1 MPHYDYDK
9 DYPFAAFI
17 TNLGKYNE
25 GALVGEWVK
34 FPTTAEELKKV
45 FERIGIGAKDD
56 FGQTYEEWFITDYDC
71 YVDGLYDLL
80 GEYANLDELNYLAS
94 KLDDMSQDEYER
106 FQAAME
112 VGDHTGSIQEL
123 INLTE
128 NLDCYDVYPDIHDHD
143 DLGRYYIEEL
153 DAMQVPEH
161 LRNYID
167 YEAYGRD
174 IALEESGQFTD
185 LGYVLDTG
193 DSFHEYYDGERG
205 SIPEEY
211 RVMTFRDDIPEE
223 EISEWAMDL
232 AYDMDGF
239 FRQNDPQYAA
249 EHPEE
254 HAAKEEIYENLSD
267 CRIASLEEKLKA
279 LGQTPEDYLPSEL
292 EKFKEA
298 VGYEAYLDVDPQA
311 IREAIENPDQ
321 SHVDEMLAFAEQAN
335 REYEAELYGQPSPD
349 DRDNRMLTSSTELSK
364 DIDEFFRQYDVEYA
378 AMFPNDIVQKH
389 VVQEYLYKGDTSAIK
404 AGLIN
409 EGRERDLAEEVTPL
423 IDRLDAYEKE
433 FCMNHITPDDRE
445 TGETVRTPRGTF
457 HVTDMSREQMEA
469 AGYGF
474 HHESEDGKYLI
485 MANGSR
491 AFAIPNGDAPEHTAP
506 EKLTVLVVEPMKEPY
521 VKEIDPGLHALQAE
535 VGGDIAASYPFDD
548 PVGLVLNDEG
558 KLIGLDLNR
567 SLRDEHGEIYDIVA
581 GTFLVV
587 GLGPESFASLP
598 PNMIQKYTEQF
609 KRPELFA
616 SINGQIVS
624 VPVEPENPLRTAE
637 MTLEDDYGMIDGIV
651 NNGRRGEELGK
662 AQAEARRTTPEKK
675 PSIRERLEDAK
686 RECAERKAPDK
697 PAPQKKPPELGDL

>member
-112 VGDHTGSIQEL
+112 IGDHTGSIQEL

-128 NLDCYDVYPDIHDHD
+128 NLDCYDIYPDIHDHD

-185 LGYVLDTG
+185 LGYVRDTG

-211 RVMTFRDDIPEE
+211 RVMTFQDDIPEE

-232 AYDMDGF
+232 AYDMDEF
-239 FRQNDPQYAA
+239 FRQHDPQYAA

-254 HAAKEEIYENLSD
+254 HAAKEEIYENLMAG
-267 CRIASLEEKLKA
+267 RISALDEKLAA
-279 LGQTPEDYLPSEL
+279 LGQTQEDYLPSEI
-292 EKFKEA
+292 EKFKDA
-298 VGYEAYLDVDPQA
+298 TGYEEFLDVDPQA
-311 IREAIENPDQ
+311 IRETIENPDQ

-335 REYEAELYGQPSPD
+335 REYEAELYGQQALPD
-349 DRDNRMLTSSTELSK
+349 
-364 DIDEFFRQYDVEYA
+364 
-378 AMFPNDIVQKH
+378 
-389 VVQEYLYKGDTSAIK
+389 
-404 AGLIN
+404 
-409 EGRERDLAEEVTPL
+409 
-423 IDRLDAYEKE
+423 
-433 FCMNHITPDDRE
+433 
-445 TGETVRTPRGTF
+445 
-457 HVTDMSREQMEA
+457 
-469 AGYGF
+469 
-474 HHESEDGKYLI
+474 
-485 MANGSR
+485 
-491 AFAIPNGDAPEHTAP
+491 
-506 EKLTVLVVEPMKEPY
+506 KLTVLVVEPMKEPY

-598 PNMIQKYTEQF
+598 PDMIQKYTEQF

-624 VPVEPENPLRTAE
+624 VPVESENPLRTAE
-637 MTLEDDYGMIDGIV
+637 MTLEDDYGMIDGII
-651 NNGRRGEELGK
+651 NNGRRGEELEK
-662 AQAEARRTTPEKK
+662 AQAEVRRTTPEKK

-686 RECAERKAPDK
+686 RECAERKGPDK
-697 PAPQKKPPELGDL
+697 PAPQKKPPEHDL

>member
-112 VGDHTGSIQEL
+112 IGDHTGSIQEL

-128 NLDCYDVYPDIHDHD
+128 NLDCYDIYPDIHDHD

-185 LGYVLDTG
+185 LGYVRDTG

-211 RVMTFRDDIPEE
+211 RVMTFQDDIPEE

-232 AYDMDGF
+232 AYDMDEF
-239 FRQNDPQYAA
+239 FRQHDPQYAA

-254 HAAKEEIYENLSD
+254 HAAKEEIYENLMAG
-267 CRIASLEEKLKA
+267 RISALDEKLAA
-279 LGQTPEDYLPSEL
+279 LGQTQEDYLPSEI
-292 EKFKEA
+292 EKFKDA
-298 VGYEAYLDVDPQA
+298 TGYEEFLDVDPQA

-335 REYEAELYGQPSPD
+335 RAYEAELYGQ
-349 DRDNRMLTSSTELSK
+349 T
-364 DIDEFFRQYDVEYA
+364 A
-378 AMFPNDIVQKH
+378 
-389 VVQEYLYKGDTSAIK
+389 
-404 AGLIN
+404 
-409 EGRERDLAEEVTPL
+409 
-423 IDRLDAYEKE
+423 
-433 FCMNHITPDDRE
+433 
-445 TGETVRTPRGTF
+445 
-457 HVTDMSREQMEA
+457 
-469 AGYGF
+469 
-474 HHESEDGKYLI
+474 
-485 MANGSR
+485 
-491 AFAIPNGDAPEHTAP
+491 AP

-598 PNMIQKYTEQF
+598 PDMIQKYTEQF

-624 VPVEPENPLRTAE
+624 VPVEPENPLHTAE
-637 MTLEDDYGMIDGIV
+637 MTLEDDYGMIDGVI
-651 NNGRRGEELGK
+651 NNGRRGEELEK
-662 AQAEARRTTPEKK
+662 AQAETRRTTPEKK

-686 RECAERKAPDK
+686 RECGSRKGPDK

>member
-94 KLDDMSQDEYER
+94 KLDDMSQDEYEQ

-112 VGDHTGSIQEL
+112 IGDHTGSIQEL

-185 LGYVLDTG
+185 LGYVRDTG

-211 RVMTFRDDIPEE
+211 RVMTFQDDIPEE

-232 AYDMDGF
+232 AYDMDEF

-298 VGYEAYLDVDPQA
+298 VGYEAYLDVDPQV

-335 REYEAELYGQPSPD
+335 REYEAELYGQ
-349 DRDNRMLTSSTELSK
+349 
-364 DIDEFFRQYDVEYA
+364 QA
-378 AMFPNDIVQKH
+378 AP
-389 VVQEYLYKGDTSAIK
+389 
-404 AGLIN
+404 
-409 EGRERDLAEEVTPL
+409 
-423 IDRLDAYEKE
+423 
-433 FCMNHITPDDRE
+433 TPDDRE

-491 AFAIPNGDAPEHTAP
+491 AFAIPSGDTHEHTAP

-521 VKEIDPGLHALQAE
+521 VKEINPGLYALQAE

-558 KLIGLDLNR
+558 KLIGLELNR

-587 GLGPESFASLP
+587 GLGSESFASLP
-598 PNMIQKYTEQF
+598 PDMIQKYTEQF

-624 VPVEPENPLRTAE
+624 VPVEPENPQRTAE
-637 MTLEDDYGMIDGIV
+637 MTLEDDYGMIDGII
-651 NNGRRGEELGK
+651 NNGRRGEELEK
-662 AQAEARRTTPEKK
+662 AQAEAHRTTPEKK

-686 RECAERKAPDK
+686 RECGSRKGPDK

>member
-9 DYPFAAFI
+9 EYPFAAFI

-34 FPTTAEELKKV
+34 FPTTPEELRKV
-45 FERIGIGAKDD
+45 FARIGIGAKDD

-94 KLDDMSQDEYER
+94 KLDDMSQDEYNR

-112 VGDHTGSIQEL
+112 IGDHTGSIQEL

-128 NLDCYDVYPDIHDHD
+128 NLDCYDIYPGIHDHD

-153 DAMQVPEH
+153 DAMQVPEY

-167 YEAYGRD
+167 YGAYGRD
-174 IALEESGQFTD
+174 VALEVNGQFTD
-185 LGYVLDTG
+185 LGYVQDTG
-193 DSFHEYYDGERG
+193 ASFHEYYDGDRS

-211 RVMTFRDDIPEE
+211 RVMTFQDDIPEE

-232 AYDMDGF
+232 AYDLDEF
-239 FRQNDPQYAA
+239 FRQHDPQYAA

-254 HAAKEEIYENLSD
+254 HAAKEEIYENLMAG
-267 CRIASLEEKLKA
+267 RISALDEKLAA
-279 LGQTPEDYLPSEL
+279 LGQTQEDYLPSEI
-292 EKFKEA
+292 EKFKDA
-298 VGYEAYLDVDPQA
+298 TGYEESLDVDPQA

-321 SHVDEMLAFAEQAN
+321 SHVDEMLSFAEQAN
-335 REYEAELYGQPSPD
+335 REYEAELHGQ
-349 DRDNRMLTSSTELSK
+349 
-364 DIDEFFRQYDVEYA
+364 QA
-378 AMFPNDIVQKH
+378 AP
-389 VVQEYLYKGDTSAIK
+389 
-404 AGLIN
+404 
-409 EGRERDLAEEVTPL
+409 
-423 IDRLDAYEKE
+423 
-433 FCMNHITPDDRE
+433 TPDDRE

-469 AGYGF
+469 ARYGF

-485 MANGSR
+485 MANGNR
-491 AFAIPNGDAPEHTAP
+491 AFAIPNGDIPEHTAP

-521 VKEIDPGLHALQAE
+521 VKEIDPGLYALQAE
-535 VGGDIAASYPFDD
+535 VGGNIAATYPFDD

-581 GTFLVV
+581 GTFLVM
-587 GLGPESFASLP
+587 GLGAEDFTSLP
-598 PNMIQKYTEQF
+598 PTMIQKYTEHF
-609 KRPELFA
+609 KQPELFA
-616 SINGQIVS
+616 SLGGQIVS
-624 VPVEPENPLRTAE
+624 IPVEPENPLRTAE
-637 MTLEDDYGMIDGIV
+637 MTLEDDYGMIDGII
-651 NNGRRGEELGK
+651 NNGRRGEELEK

-686 RECAERKAPDK
+686 RECAERKTPDK
-697 PAPQKKPPELGDL
+697 AHQKKPPEHDL

>member
-45 FERIGIGAKDD
+45 FERIGIGSKDE

-106 FQAAME
+106 LQAAME
-112 VGDHTGSIQEL
+112 IGDHTGSIQEL

-185 LGYVLDTG
+185 LGYVRDTG

-211 RVMTFRDDIPEE
+211 RVMTFQDDIPEE

-232 AYDMDGF
+232 AYDMDEF
-239 FRQNDPQYAA
+239 FRQHDPQYAA

-254 HAAKEEIYENLSD
+254 HAAKEEIYENLIAG
-267 CRIASLEEKLKA
+267 RISALDEK
-279 LGQTPEDYLPSEL
+279 
-292 EKFKEA
+292 
-298 VGYEAYLDVDPQA
+298 
-311 IREAIENPDQ
+311 
-321 SHVDEMLAFAEQAN
+321 LAFAEQAN
-335 REYEAELYGQPSPD
+335 REYEAELYGQ
-349 DRDNRMLTSSTELSK
+349 
-364 DIDEFFRQYDVEYA
+364 QA
-378 AMFPNDIVQKH
+378 AP
-389 VVQEYLYKGDTSAIK
+389 
-404 AGLIN
+404 
-409 EGRERDLAEEVTPL
+409 
-423 IDRLDAYEKE
+423 
-433 FCMNHITPDDRE
+433 TPDDRE
-445 TGETVRTPRGTF
+445 TGETMRTPRGTF
-457 HVTDMSREQMEA
+457 RVTDMSREQMEA

-474 HHESEDGKYLI
+474 HHESEDGRYLI

-491 AFAIPNGDAPEHTAP
+491 AFAIPSGAAPEHTAP

-587 GLGPESFASLP
+587 ALGPESFASLP
-598 PNMIQKYTEQF
+598 PDMIQKYTEQF

-637 MTLEDDYGMIDGIV
+637 MTLEDDYGMIDGII
-651 NNGRRGEELGK
+651 NNGCRGEELEK
-662 AQAEARRTTPEKK
+662 AQAEAHRTTPEKK

-697 PAPQKKPPELGDL
+697 PAPQKTPPELGDL

>member
-94 KLDDMSQDEYER
+94 KLDNMSQDEYER

-112 VGDHTGSIQEL
+112 IGDHTGSIHEL

-128 NLDCYDVYPDIHDHD
+128 NLDCYDIYPDIYDHD

-185 LGYVLDTG
+185 LGYVRDTG

-211 RVMTFRDDIPEE
+211 RVMTFQDDVPEE

-232 AYDMDGF
+232 AYDMDEF

-254 HAAKEEIYENLSD
+254 HTAKEKIYEKLMAG
-267 CRIASLEEKLKA
+267 RISALDEKLAA
-279 LGQTPEDYLPSEL
+279 LGQTQEDYLPAEI
-292 EKFKEA
+292 EKFKDA
-298 VGYEAYLDVDPQA
+298 TGYEECLDVDPQA

-321 SHVDEMLAFAEQAN
+321 SHVDEMMSFAEQAN
-335 REYEAELYGQPSPD
+335 REYEAELYGQ
-349 DRDNRMLTSSTELSK
+349 
-364 DIDEFFRQYDVEYA
+364 QAV
-378 AMFPNDIVQKH
+378 
-389 VVQEYLYKGDTSAIK
+389 
-404 AGLIN
+404 
-409 EGRERDLAEEVTPL
+409 
-423 IDRLDAYEKE
+423 
-433 FCMNHITPDDRE
+433 
-445 TGETVRTPRGTF
+445 
-457 HVTDMSREQMEA
+457 
-469 AGYGF
+469 
-474 HHESEDGKYLI
+474 
-485 MANGSR
+485 
-491 AFAIPNGDAPEHTAP
+491 P
-506 EKLTVLVVEPMKEPY
+506 EKLTVIVVEPMKEPY

-587 GLGPESFASLP
+587 GLGPENFASLSP
-598 PNMIQKYTEQF
+598 DMIQKYTEQF

-637 MTLEDDYGMIDGIV
+637 MTLEDDYGMIDGVI
-651 NNGRRGEELGK
+651 NNGRRGEELEK
-662 AQAEARRTTPEKK
+662 AQAEVRRTTPEKK

-686 RECAERKAPDK
+686 RECVERKGVDK